1 MNNNQK
7 VELNKALDSIIN
19 DLTLKCKGDCDDKT
33 ENVSKLLK
41 NIADTSR
48 VIDGSNK
55 ESIESEL
62 QRAKIDDLKEQ
73 QKIRY
78 SEIEI
83 NKLKIELEREKINNQ
98 RNKDIEDARLEEEK
112 IKLEYAKIKTDEA
125 KTTQESELQR
135 AKIDDLKEQQKIR
148 YSEIEIEKL
157 KIELERERINS
168 QRDKDIRDAH
178 LEEERIKLEYAKIK
192 SEEAKAK
199 QESKSDFIKTTATTI
214 AKGAIDV
221 IPVVSYVWLSLVG
234 LKCELSGE
242 AILPK
247 VFTKTVDR
255 LK

>member
-55 ESIESEL
+55 ESI
-62 QRAKIDDLKEQ
+62 
-73 QKIRY
+73 
-78 SEIEI
+78 
-83 NKLKIELEREKINNQ
+83 
-98 RNKDIEDARLEEEK
+98 
-112 IKLEYAKIKTDEA
+112 
-125 KTTQESELQR
+125 ESELQR

>member
-7 VELNKALDSIIN
+7 VAFNSALNNIIN
-19 DLTLKCKGDCDDKT
+19 DLNTESKLSYSGDDKT
-33 ENVSKLLK
+33 VKLSKLMK
-41 NIADTSR
+41 NVADASKL
-48 VIDGSNK
+48 IDDSNK
-55 ESIESEL
+55 KCLENEM
-62 QRAKIDDLKEQ
+62 RKAKIDDLKEQ

-78 SEIEI
+78 SEIW
-83 NKLKIELEREKINNQ
+83 
-98 RNKDIEDARLEEEK
+98 
-112 IKLEYAKIKTDEA
+112 
-125 KTTQESELQR
+125 
-135 AKIDDLKEQQKIR
+135 
-148 YSEIEIEKL
+148 IEKL

-199 QESKSDFIKTTATTI
+199 QESKSEFIKTTATTI
-214 AKGAIDV
+214 VKGAIEV